1 MPTEDMEVEVRDRLT
16 GIRAIVGDDA
26 IAAVEQMLLAR
37 DLDRQVEEFGSEIGI
52 GSAEIPQRR
61 EVGFGHD
68 ENVSRCLRLKVPE
81 GHGSRRLSNERGVE
95 FTSRDATE
103 DTLLVALRSRHVV
116 IWSSIL

>member
-26 IAAVEQMLLAR
+26 IAAVEQILLAR

-68 ENVSRCLRLKVPE
+68 KNVSRCLRLKVPE
-81 GHGSRRLSNERGVE
+81 GHGAVSATNGVSSSPRAMRQKTHCWSLSEAVM
-95 FTSRDATE
+95 
-103 DTLLVALRSRHVV
+103 L
-116 IWSSIL
+116 